1 MCATTRLSAADLVLR
16 ADVLRA
22 IEGGRFHIHAIDDV
36 DDALELLTGRPA
48 GVRDGNG
55 AFPPGRVNASVERRL
70 FAFAESAREFGTRPR
85 SAD

>member
-1 MCATTRLSAADLVLR
+1 M
-16 ADVLRA
+16 
-22 IEGGRFHIHAIDDV
+22 

-55 AFPPGRVNASVERRL
+55 AFAPGSVNASVERRL